1 MEEVG
6 INCAIKRANQVFFLF
21 VREEGGWLVFGSKID
36 EITKCL
42 IVSKSD
48 AIFKER
54 HAVFLFLNCP
64 ASGPLLGQKI
74 NSLPERFYTKIRY
87 FYLKY

>member
-1 MEEVG
+1 MQSKG
-6 INCAIKRANQVFFLF
+6 RIKYFFCLLG
-21 VREEGGWLVFGSKID
+21 RKGGGGLVSFGSKID

-64 ASGPLLGQKI
+64 ASGPLLGQK
-74 NSLPERFYTKIRY
+74 N
-87 FYLKY
+87 